1 MGKPG
6 TEVPGGMWGES
17 ESRRDGPREVRGRVA
32 SLRDSG
38 AQCFLTRHFRA
49 GLSHTVPAALDLHC
63 RLLRC

>member
-6 TEVPGGMWGES
+6 TEVPG
-17 ESRRDGPREVRGRVA
+17 GPREVRGRVA

-49 GLSHTVPAALDLHC
+49 GLSYTVPAALDLHC